1 MPAAVA
7 NADTSRLTER
17 RRSIGIAPAAATR
30 DPWNIAVRSNP
41 MRGVGASKYDTVS
54 EGSPG
59 VPTTWDMVLK
69 GDSMRHKTAREQFN
83 ALDRNGDGFIDA
95 NEVSEMLR
103 GRGGSGSDATSSLMS
118 AAGVNGRGKIDYD
131 SFIRMLRNS
140 VVPTAIPT
148 TTQASSS
155 TSSTPASTP
164 PTRTSMLQR
173 WSVSDGEL
181 GSFIDFN

>member
-17 RRSIGIAPAAATR
+17 RRSLGIAPAAATR
-30 DPWNIAVRSNP
+30 DPWNIAMRSNTAT

-83 ALDRNGDGFIDA
+83 ALDRN
-95 NEVSEMLR
+95 EVSGMLR
-103 GRGGSGSDATSSLMS
+103 GRGGSGSDASSLMS
-118 AAGVNGRGKIDYD
+118 AAGDNGRG
-131 SFIRMLRNS
+131 
-140 VVPTAIPT
+140 
-148 TTQASSS
+148 
-155 TSSTPASTP
+155 
-164 PTRTSMLQR
+164 
-173 WSVSDGEL
+173 
-181 GSFIDFN
+181 

>member
-17 RRSIGIAPAAATR
+17 RRSLGIAPAAATR
-30 DPWNIAVRSNP
+30 DPWNIAMRSNTAT

-103 GRGGSGSDATSSLMS
+103 GRGGSGSDASSLMS
-118 AAGVNGRGKIDYD
+118 AAGDNGRGKIDYD
-131 SFIRMLRNS
+131 SFTRMLRNS

-164 PTRTSMLQR
+164 PTSTSMMQR
-173 WSVSDGEL
+173 WSASLGEL
-181 GSFIDFN
+181 IDFN

>member
-41 MRGVGASKYDTVS
+41 MRGVGASKYDIVS

-95 NEVSEMLR
+95 NEVT
-103 GRGGSGSDATSSLMS
+103 GA
-118 AAGVNGRGKIDYD
+118 N
-131 SFIRMLRNS
+131 
-140 VVPTAIPT
+140 TA
-148 TTQASSS
+148 S
-155 TSSTPASTP
+155 
-164 PTRTSMLQR
+164 
-173 WSVSDGEL
+173 
-181 GSFIDFN
+181 